1 MRSLH
6 ILIALLALIGTGA
19 PASAHAYLDR
29 ASPRVGSTVSSSPG
43 QVALTFT
50 QNLERRFSTVEVR
63 NSAGARVD
71 QGNVSVSGSTMR
83 VGLKSLPAGTYR
95 VTWRVL
101 SMDTHTTQGS
111 FSFSVGGR

>member
-1 MRSLH
+1 MHSLR
-6 ILIALLALIGTGA
+6 ISLIVLIALIGSA
-19 PASAHAYLDR
+19 PASAHAYLDH

-43 QVALTFT
+43 QVTLTFT
-50 QNLERRFSTVEVR
+50 QNLERRFSTIEVR
-63 NSAGARVD
+63 NSSGARVD

-101 SMDTHTTQGS
+101 SVDTHTTQGG
-111 FSFSVGGR
+111 FNFNVGAR